1 MMEVVF
7 IVDVV
12 VVNLIYYVVVLKYDG
27 GRMGV
32 FIVVVLGVD
41 EIVLCICEVVDGNK
55 VVIVFVLFLVCVLY
69 WEG

>member
-1 MMEVVF
+1 MVF

-12 VVNLIYYVVVLKYDG
+12 VVNFIYYVVVLKYEG
-27 GRMGV
+27 GVMNV